1 MTTPDIEVFTLLD
14 PSAAPTQ
21 MLTLEGYIAH
31 SGKTERTV
39 RRWLADDEL
48 PGAKK
53 RPDGAWM
60 IPADAVRTIGH
71 AGRDVVSIGGDS
83 QVTAPVS
90 LTSLLD
96 EQPALL
102 PLDVAARLL
111 GTSEYSIKSNRDMF
125 DVRRI
130 GRGLVVPQRV
140 VRELA
145 GL

>member
-1 MTTPDIEVFTLLD
+1 MTTPDIDVFTLLD
-14 PSAAPTQ
+14 PSAAPTSL
-21 MLTLEGYIAH
+21 LTLQGYVDAT
-31 SGKTERTV
+31 GKTERTV
-39 RRWLADDEL
+39 RRWLAAGEL
-48 PGAKK
+48 PGAEL
-53 RPDGAWM
+53 RDGAWM
-60 IPADAVRTIGH
+60 IPADAVRRVGGS
-71 AGRDVVSIGGDS
+71 AEVARIGGDS